1 MKPKAQTPALT
12 TAEVAALIRKTFIE
26 KSQEHINE
34 GNAAA
39 VMDAVL
45 QELEAQK
52 QAVTHALLGIDTRFG
67 RVEINSQS
75 PLVQETIK
83 LMQPTVQEWVKE
95 AVREILTDKR
105 QATLR
110 MQMKKEISA
119 RIAEECVSWKYA
131 NGAAQEIAEQIQKE
145 ALNEIRAELNLPAV
159 S

>member
-1 MKPKAQTPALT
+1 MKPKAQTPAPT
-12 TAEVAALIRKTFIE
+12 TAAVAALIRKTFIE
-26 KSQEHINE
+26 KSQEHING
-34 GNAAA
+34 GNARA

-67 RVEINSQS
+67 RVEVNSQS

-83 LMQPTVQEWVKE
+83 LMQPIVQEWAKE
-95 AVREILTDKR
+95 AVREILTDER
-105 QATLR
+105 QAKLR

-119 RIAEECVSWKYA
+119 RIAEECASWKYA
-131 NGAAQEIAEQIQKE
+131 NDAARKVATDIQQQ